1 MAEKVIRC
9 EFAQL
14 AVGGL
19 YDVHVPKGSFT
30 RVSRATLM
38 SIVDRPAEK
47 KRVAM
52 FDNGVEVAD
61 GTPGAYFERIH
72 IVRMG

>member
-19 YDVHVPKGSFT
+19 YDVHVPKGAFT
-30 RVSRATLM
+30 RVTRATLM
-38 SIVDRPAEK
+38 SVVDRAEK

-61 GTPGAYFERIH
+61 GTPGAFFERIH
-72 IVRMG
+72 ILKD

>member
-1 MAEKVIRC
+1 MAEKVLRC
-9 EFAQL
+9 DFDQL

-19 YDVHVPKGSFT
+19 YDVHVPHGAFT

-38 SIVDRPAEK
+38 SIIDEAEK

-52 FDNGVEVAD
+52 FDNGIRVAK
-61 GTPGAYFERIH
+61 GTPGAFFERIH
-72 IVRMG
+72 LLKD